1 MPSLLAKP
9 SVIGIVVFAFL
20 VPCPLAQ
27 AGTAMDCLPPVPPT
41 PVTDQGTLAE
51 YRDEIAAEYSDYFDE
66 AQTYLRCL
74 EAARASVTEEVN
86 QTIVDYQRLGTV
98 PDD

>member
-1 MPSLLAKP
+1 M
-9 SVIGIVVFAFL
+9 IGILVFAFL
-20 VPCPLAQ
+20 VPCLLAR
-27 AGTAMDCLPPVPPT
+27 AETPMDCLPPVPPT
-41 PVTDQGTLAE
+41 PVTDHGILAE

-74 EAARASVTEEVN
+74 DAARTSVTEEVN
-86 QTIVDYQRLGTV
+86 QTIADYRRLGTV